1 MGQCAVA
8 AKIRIPVSIITGF
21 LGSGKTTLLNHLV
34 KQPGMSDTAVIVNEF
49 GEIGLDHLLIE
60 QAFEDTVLLQNGC
73 ICCSIRGDL
82 VDTLESLDAQVS
94 RGEIPPYARVIVE
107 TTGLADPAPVL
118 QTLMTNERLQTRYTL
133 DGVVATVDAVNGVGQ
148 LDEFSESVKQAAIAD
163 HLFITKGDLAGQ
175 QAIDELTK
183 RLLALNP
190 NAPIT
195 LIKHGAADPD
205 SLFGNGPI
213 AAPSRLRRQTPA
225 PHGRDHSH
233 DSSIQ
238 TFAIVHK
245 VPLPWDAV
253 RAWLESVASL
263 RGADLL
269 RMKGILNV
277 AGRGGPVII
286 HGVQHVFHP
295 PVELPKWPNDDRTTR
310 IVFITRNIEKA
321 GLENA
326 LSVFIDHEKEAYKTG
341 SSVNP

>member
-1 MGQCAVA
+1 MAVQF
-8 AKIRIPVSIITGF
+8 RIPVSIITGF
-21 LGSGKTTLLNHLV
+21 LGSGKTTLLNYLV

-82 VDTLESLDAQVS
+82 VDTLESLNAQVA
-94 RGEIPPYARVIVE
+94 RQEIPAFARVIVE

-118 QTLMTNERLQTRYTL
+118 QTLITNEKLQALYAL
-133 DGVVATVDAVNGVGQ
+133 DGIVATVDAVNGAGQ
-148 LDEFSESVKQAAIAD
+148 LNEFEESVKQAAIAD

-175 QAIDELTK
+175 HAIEDLTK
-183 RLLALNP
+183 RLRALNP

-195 LIKHGAADPD
+195 LVEHGVADPD

-213 AAPSRLRRQTPA
+213 ADPSRLGQQTA
-225 PHGRDHSH
+225 VPHNHNH
-233 DSSIQ
+233 DSGIQ
-238 TFAIVHK
+238 SFAILYDA
-245 VPLPWDAV
+245 PLPWNAV

-269 RMKGILNV
+269 RMKGILNI
-277 AGRGGPVII
+277 AGRAGPVVI
-286 HGVQHVFHP
+286 HGVQHIFHP
-295 PVELPKWPNDDRTTR
+295 PVELLEWPNTDRTTR
-310 IVFITRNIEKA
+310 IVFITRNIERA

-326 LSVFIDHEKEAYKTG
+326 LAAFVDREQAA
-341 SSVNP
+341 